1 MSLHNPPNHRAIL
14 STMTHTAEPNPDTP
28 SPTTHPASPKKVTIA
43 LANLRFPSSPDD
55 SIAQSLSAIQSA
67 AAAHADILCFPECF
81 VPGYRARTQSVPPPD
96 AAFLNR
102 AHPTTA
108 TAAGHSNIA
117 VILGTERLIDQ
128 ALLATALVIDR
139 DGTLLGFQDKVQLAP
154 QEESTYTPATTR
166 QIFRSGDLTFGI
178 SICHEGWRYPET
190 VRWPVRN
197 GAQVV
202 FHPHFH
208 GAEPNA
214 YRPTTFADPANTVF
228 EKTMLCRAAENTC
241 YFASVNFAIPNS
253 DTTSA
258 IINPD
263 GTVLAWQPYGLE
275 GLLIATLD
283 LTTATGLYAHRY
295 KPIPNAE
302 PGKGSRE

>member
-1 MSLHNPPNHRAIL
+1 MTRIAGANPHP
-14 STMTHTAEPNPDTP
+14 P
-28 SPTTHPASPKKVTIA
+28 SPTGNPTSPNRVAIA

-55 SIAQSLSAIQSA
+55 SVAQAVSAISAISA
-67 AAAHADILCFPECF
+67 ASAAHADILCFPECF
-81 VPGYRARTQSVPPPD
+81 VPGYRTRTQSVPPPD
-96 AAFLNR
+96 AAFLTH
-102 AHPTTA
+102 AHQTIA
-108 TAAGHSNIA
+108 AAAGRANIA
-117 VILGTERLIDQ
+117 VILGTERIVND

-139 DGTLLGFQDKVQLAP
+139 DGTILGFQDKVQLAP
-154 QEESTYTPATTR
+154 QEEGTYTPGQTR
-166 QIFRSGDLTFGI
+166 HIFRSGDLTFGI

-208 GAEPNA
+208 GPEPNAHSPEPDA
-214 YRPTTFADPANTVF
+214 YRPTTFADPANTIF

-241 YFASVNFAIPNS
+241 YFASVNFAIPGS

-263 GTVLAWQPYGLE
+263 GTVLAWQPYGVE

-283 LTTATGLYAHRY
+283 LTAATGLYAHRL
-295 KPIPNAE
+295 KPTLL
-302 PGKGSRE
+302 SST

>member
-1 MSLHNPPNHRAIL
+1 MI
-14 STMTHTAEPNPDTP
+14 
-28 SPTTHPASPKKVTIA
+28 TIA

-55 SIAQSLSAIQSA
+55 SITQAVSAIQTA

-96 AAFLNR
+96 AAFLTR
-102 AHPTTA
+102 AHQTIA
-108 TAAGHSNIA
+108 TAAGHANTA
-117 VILGTERLIDQ
+117 VILGTERLTNNE
-128 ALLATALVIDR
+128 LLATALVIDR
-139 DGTLLGFQDKVQLAP
+139 HGTILGFQDKVQLAP
-154 QEESTYTPATTR
+154 QEEGTYTPGQTR
-166 QIFRSGDLTFGI
+166 QIFQSGDLTFGI

-208 GAEPNA
+208 GPEPNA
-214 YRPTTFADPANTVF
+214 HSPTTFADPANTIF

-241 YFASVNFAIPNS
+241 YFASVNFAIPGS

-258 IINPD
+258 IIHPD
-263 GTVLAWQPYGLE
+263 GTVLAWQPYGVE

-283 LTTATGLYAHRY
+283 LTLATGLYAHRF
-295 KPIPNAE
+295 KPIAP
-302 PGKGSRE
+302 

>member
-1 MSLHNPPNHRAIL
+1 MR
-14 STMTHTAEPNPDTP
+14 
-28 SPTTHPASPKKVTIA
+28 IA

-55 SIAQSLSAIQSA
+55 SIALAVSAIASA
-67 AAAHADILCFPECF
+67 ASTHADILCFPECF
-81 VPGYRARTQSVPPPD
+81 VPGYRSRTQSVPPPA
-96 AAFLNR
+96 AAFLTR
-102 AHPTTA
+102 AHQTI
-108 TAAGHSNIA
+108 AAAAARANLA
-117 VILGTERLIDQ
+117 VILGTERIANNNQ
-128 ALLATALVIDR
+128 LLATALVIDR

-154 QEESTYTPATTR
+154 QEESTYTPGTTR

-214 YRPTTFADPANTVF
+214 YVATSFADPANTIF

-241 YFASVNFAIPNS
+241 YFASVNFAIPGS

-263 GTVLAWQPYGLE
+263 GTVLAWQPYGVE

-283 LTTATGLYAHRY
+283 LTLATGLYAHRL
-295 KPIPNAE
+295 KPQAL
-302 PGKGSRE
+302 SF

>member
-1 MSLHNPPNHRAIL
+1 
-14 STMTHTAEPNPDTP
+14 MTR
-28 SPTTHPASPKKVTIA
+28 IA

-55 SIAQSLSAIQSA
+55 SVAQALSAIQA
-67 AAAHADILCFPECF
+67 AAAVHADILCFPECF

-96 AAFLNR
+96 AAFLTR
-102 AHPTTA
+102 AHQTIA
-108 TAAGHSNIA
+108 AAAGRANLA
-117 VILGTERLIDQ
+117 VILGTERIADNS

-139 DGTLLGFQDKVQLAP
+139 DGTILGFQDKVQLAP
-154 QEESTYTPATTR
+154 QEESTYTPGQSR
-166 QIFRSGDLTFGI
+166 HIFRSGDLTFGI

-190 VRWPVRN
+190 VRWPVRH

-214 YRPTTFADPANTVF
+214 YVPTTTFADPANTVF

-241 YFASVNFAIPNS
+241 YFASVNFAIPGS

-263 GTVLAWQPYGLE
+263 GTVLAWQPYGVE

-283 LTTATGLYAHRY
+283 LSTATGLYAHRY
-295 KPIPNAE
+295 KPTSLQSP
-302 PGKGSRE
+302 SV

>member
-1 MSLHNPPNHRAIL
+1 
-14 STMTHTAEPNPDTP
+14 MTTIAVTNAHAKP
-28 SPTTHPASPKKVTIA
+28 SASDSASPNSVAIA

-55 SIAQSLSAIQSA
+55 SIAQAVSAIASA
-67 AAAHADILCFPECF
+67 ASAHADILCFPECF

-96 AAFLNR
+96 AAFLTR
-102 AHPTTA
+102 AHQTIA
-108 TAAGHSNIA
+108 AAAGRANIA
-117 VILGTERLIDQ
+117 VILGTERLVDQ
-128 ALLATALVIDR
+128 ALLATALVIHR
-139 DGTLLGFQDKVQLAP
+139 DGTILGFQDKVQLAP
-154 QEESTYTPATTR
+154 QEESTYTPGQSR

-190 VRWPVRN
+190 VRWPVRH

-214 YRPTTFADPANTVF
+214 YVPTTTFADPANSIF

-241 YFASVNFAIPNS
+241 YFASVNFAIPGS

-263 GTVLAWQPYGLE
+263 GIVLAWQPYGLE
-275 GLLIATLD
+275 GLLIADLD
-283 LTTATGLYAHRY
+283 LTLATGLYAHRL
-295 KPIPNAE
+295 KPQ
-302 PGKGSRE
+302 SSSF

>member
-1 MSLHNPPNHRAIL
+1 MEAATRAIL
-14 STMTHTAEPNPDTP
+14 STMPPTADPNPNTP
-28 SPTTHPASPKKVTIA
+28 TPTDDFASPNKVTIA

-55 SIAQSLSAIQSA
+55 SIAQALSAIASA
-67 AAAHADILCFPECF
+67 ASAHADILCFPECF
-81 VPGYRARTQSVPPPD
+81 VPGYRARAQSVPSPD

-102 AHPTTA
+102 VHQTIAAA
-108 TAAGHSNIA
+108 TGRANLA
-117 VILGTERLIDQ
+117 VILGTERIADNN

-154 QEESTYTPATTR
+154 QEESTYTPGQSR
-166 QIFRSGDLTFGI
+166 QVFRSGNLTFGI

-214 YRPTTFADPANTVF
+214 YVPTTFADPANSIF
-228 EKTMLCRAAENTC
+228 EKTMLCRASENTC
-241 YFASVNFAIPNS
+241 YFASVNFAIPGS

-263 GTVLAWQPYGLE
+263 GTVLAWQPYGVE

-295 KPIPNAE
+295 KPQ
-302 PGKGSRE
+302 PGL